1 MANGSN
7 GTMRAAILQA
17 PRRFEVVERPI
28 PEPGPGEIRV
38 RAEVCGMCTGELDQF
53 EGRAANLDYP
63 RFIGHE
69 VSGVVDAIGPRVENV
84 KVGDR
89 VTVYSEG
96 KGYAEYSVVPA
107 SWAVKLA
114 ESTPFELALGE
125 PIACSVNGVR
135 KADPE
140 IGDSVAIV
148 GCGFMGLIML
158 QVFKARG
165 AGTVIAIDRRDSM
178 LDLAKSMGAD
188 RVLNSAKVDTAAEV
202 KGLTDGKGVD
212 IGVEAAGIQA
222 TLDLTTSLVRMEGK
236 LEVFGFHM
244 GEPRTV
250 DWGYWNWM
258 AFQIVNGHTRNAD
271 VYVEGIRI
279 GIHLMETNRLDMS
292 RLVTH
297 RFPLEDINRGFE
309 TAVGKEEGFVK
320 GVVVFDD

>member
-1 MANGSN
+1 
-7 GTMRAAILQA
+7 MRAAILQH
-17 PRRFEVVERPI
+17 PRHFEVVQRPI

-38 RAEVCGMCTGELDQF
+38 RTEVCGMCTGELDQF
-53 EGRAANLDYP
+53 EGKGNLEYP

-69 VSGVVDAIGPRVENV
+69 VSGVIDAVGDRVDNV
-84 KVGDR
+84 AVGDR
-89 VTVYSEG
+89 VTIYSDG
-96 KGYAEYSVVPA
+96 KGYAEYTVVPA
-107 SWAVKLA
+107 TWAVKLA

-135 KADPE
+135 KADPQM
-140 IGDSVAIV
+140 GDSVAIV

-178 LDLAKSMGAD
+178 LELASSMGAD
-188 RVLNSAKVDTAAEV
+188 HVLNTGSTDVIAEV
-202 KGLTDGKGVD
+202 KALTGGKGVD

-222 TLDLTTSLVRMEGK
+222 TLDLTTQLVRMEGK

-244 GEPRTV
+244 GEPRKV

-258 AFQIVNGHTRNAD
+258 AFQIVNGHTRNPD
-271 VYVEGIRI
+271 IYVEGIRI
-279 GIHLMETNRLDMS
+279 GVHLMETGRLDMS

-297 RFPLEDINRGFE
+297 RFSLEEINRGFE
-309 TAVGKEEGFVK
+309 MAVGKADGFVK
-320 GVVVFDD
+320 GVVVLGDGR